1 MENKTLVHIKKL
13 KGGNIETKTP
23 KRRREE
29 QLSWNW
35 ISSYNFFFLLAIFF
49 KYVKLHTKTYFSS
62 KNSFKNKYYNYQSDS
77 NEIS

>member
-29 QLSWNW
+29 QLS
-35 ISSYNFFFLLAIFF
+35 
-49 KYVKLHTKTYFSS
+49 
-62 KNSFKNKYYNYQSDS
+62 
-77 NEIS
+77 